1 MRLRAG
7 IFSSWS
13 SGPTSTMSAPSGAWP
28 RARATTSGPMPRGSP
43 SVTASRGRLALGPA
57 TLEPDVD
64 VREAAQLDRGV
75 LDAELLREIAA
86 DPLAHVLVGERPFR
100 LAGRDLDD
108 GELRPRAGG
117 AHLHD
122 RLESRARV
130 LRQHLLVLGGELR
143 DVDRLGELL
152 RVLVAVAL
160 G

>member
-1 MRLRAG
+1 
-7 IFSSWS
+7 
-13 SGPTSTMSAPSGAWP
+13 WP

-57 TLEPDVD
+57 TLEPDID
-64 VREAAQLDRGV
+64 VREAAQLIEV
-75 LDAELLREIAA
+75 VFDAELLREIAA

-108 GELRPRAGG
+108 GELRPRAG
-117 AHLHD
+117 AHLHH

-160 G
+160 GERIERQMPGEGAVHRVGPGARGCD